1 MARELS
7 EKQRRF
13 VQAYMGEAVG
23 NATEAASIAGY
34 KGNRRTL
41 EAVGRQNLGNPRIKE
56 MIEQAQRDD
65 PLIATREE
73 RQRFWTRVMN
83 GLEGDAK
90 MPDRLKASELLG
102 KASADFVERHEVNA
116 KVTDGYTFELV
127 RPDAEKDLSLIHI

>member
-41 EAVGRQNLGNPRIKE
+41 EAVVRQNLGNPRIKE

-127 RPDAEKDLSLIHI
+127 RPDAEKDQSRAH